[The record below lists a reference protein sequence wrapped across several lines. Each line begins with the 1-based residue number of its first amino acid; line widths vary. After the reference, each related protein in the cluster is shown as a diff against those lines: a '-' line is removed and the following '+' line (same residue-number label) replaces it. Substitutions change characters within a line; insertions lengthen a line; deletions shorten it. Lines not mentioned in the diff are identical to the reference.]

1 MTASL
6 VDLIESFNRKERHI
20 LWEQATVE
28 SGQAQLSQTFKD
40 KLAACG
46 IDVPDRHIVAVDFHL
61 DWLYGALLAH
71 AEALSSRDPSQAHP
85 IPEASRPEKRA
96 YRGNQEDID
105 LLIAFEQE
113 GQPWVVMVEAKGFTS
128 WGKSQMESKVA
139 RLRAIRSDPA
149 LRPEVEMRL
158 ILASF
163 EKWQKLPL
171 NWREWGIH
179 AREGVAPEPHFLQ
192 LEKPQDRL
200 KPEECDASGKKSKGG
215 GHVHI
220 VKG

>member
-28 SGQAQLSQTFKD
+28 GGKAQLSGTFKG
-40 KLAACG
+40 KLAECG
-46 IDVPDRHIVAVDFHL
+46 IDVPDQHIIAVDFHL
-61 DWLYGALLAH
+61 DWLYAALLVH
-71 AEALSSRDPSQAHP
+71 AAALSPRDPSQAHA
-85 IPEASRPEKRA
+85 IPEASTPEKRA

-105 LLIAFEQE
+105 LLIAFEQA

-149 LRPEVEMRL
+149 LRPGVEMRL

-163 EKWQKLPL
+163 EKWQNLPL
-171 NWREWGIH
+171 NWREWGIDTD
-179 AREGVAPEPHFLQ
+179 EGLPAEPHFLQ
-192 LEKPQDRL
+192 LDKPQDRL
-200 KPEECDASGKKSKGG
+200 KPEECDAAGKRSKGG

-220 VKG
+220 IKG